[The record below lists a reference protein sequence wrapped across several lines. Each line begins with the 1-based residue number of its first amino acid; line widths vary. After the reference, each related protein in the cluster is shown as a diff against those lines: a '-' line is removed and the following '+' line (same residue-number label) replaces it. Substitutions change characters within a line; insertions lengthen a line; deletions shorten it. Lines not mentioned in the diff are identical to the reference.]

1 MSIPKPPFHSAIEEL
16 VYEIYL
22 KFTTEMNALKREDID
37 TLAKLNAIIT
47 DAVLVKTENLDS
59 AVQSVKGNVPPIAD
73 TLGKIYNIIQS
84 LNFLTA
90 QDIDTLAE
98 LNAILSDADL
108 IKEVDLTN
116 AINAVK
122 GNAPANADTLEKLY
136 NIIQGL
142 NYLTAEDID
151 TLGELNAIL
160 SDAQLVKTED
170 LTDALAALDFNQ
182 WRYVDL
188 GDVSGVPVINL
199 AGKAIIKFTQSGSIT
214 NFDFTGVTVGRHYI
228 FIIERSANHTF
239 LLKPGRYFLPF
250 GNAIA
255 LTDPTTNGTMP
266 AFSRDIVTA
275 ICLEPGRLLLIPSHN
290 FLPN

>member
-1 MSIPKPPFHSAIEEL
+1 MSVPKPPFHTAIEEL

-22 KFTTEMNALKREDID
+22 KFSTEMNALKPEDIN
-37 TLAKLNAIIT
+37 TLAKLNALVL
-47 DAVLVKTENLDS
+47 DADLLKTEDLSNGI
-59 AVQSVKGNVPPIAD
+59 QSVKGNVPPVAD
-73 TLGKIYNIIQS
+73 TLEKIYNIIQS

-98 LNAILSDADL
+98 LNAIISDADV
-108 IKEVDLTN
+108 IKTEDLTN
-116 AINAVK
+116 AINSVK
-122 GNAPANADTLEKLY
+122 GNAPANADTLEKIY

-142 NYLTAEDID
+142 NYLTAADID

-160 SDAQLVKTED
+160 SDAQLVKTDD
-170 LTDALAALDFNQ
+170 LTNALAALDFNQ
-182 WRYVDL
+182 WRYADL
-188 GDVSGVPVINL
+188 GNISGTPTIDL
-199 AGKAIIKFTQSGSIT
+199 AGKAVVKFIQDAAIT
-214 NFDFTGVTVGRHYI
+214 NFDFSSEVVGRHYI

-239 LLKPGRYFLPF
+239 LLKAGRYYLPF
-250 GNAIA
+250 RNAIA